1 MRGATASS
9 RQIGGER
16 FCVRTVWLAGVAYG
30 AYLLVSPAAAFPT
43 TDPSNASLMTA
54 GSDLG
59 SAAAS
64 DTSDATALA
73 HQMQLL
79 GPFGATVGP
88 GWTFTPSLTLQE
100 ALNDNVFETQSNR
113 SWDLISYLTPG
124 LIVTAN
130 TQDVQLRLNYQPT
143 LEYYARNTSQNQLAQ
158 NLNAIGNVTLWQD
171 HLYLDVRA
179 AAGVG
184 STSGSMPGLGYG
196 TTSSGQ
202 PNSGITG
209 LTKQNSTQYTSFA
222 VSPYFLQQFDTYGT
236 LKLGYTLSHTTT
248 SNAGGFVPLPT
259 NSTGTSASQTTNE
272 EFAQFTSGT
281 FLERATDTVA
291 IDATQYQGT
300 GAATSG
306 YNETATNTVN
316 YVVNR
321 EIAVFGSFGYENI
334 NYGGTDP
341 LVITGPTWQIGATL
355 TPNPKSTLTMS
366 YGRQQGEDSLT
377 VNGVYQATT
386 RTSINISYG
395 QQLGTELQSLENQLA
410 SGNLNNPGINPRTGQ
425 PFTNGNNL
433 LGIPTGLYRSE
444 TMTAGTSTLLNRDTF
459 TFNVQY
465 AKYTAAGAGATGS
478 TNGFTGTAN
487 WNHAIR
493 DYLMLNVSASYGQRW
508 FTDPGGANTFAAAT
522 ASLQYLI
529 SATVS
534 TTLSYAF
541 YDLNSTQQGQSF
553 YQDILLLSLTKQ
565 F

>member
-9 RQIGGER
+9 RQTGGER
-16 FCVRTVWLAGVAYG
+16 FCVRAAWLAGFAYG
-30 AYLLVSPAAAFPT
+30 AYLLVPPAAAFPA

-54 GSDLG
+54 GSELG
-59 SAAAS
+59 SAATPDAS
-64 DTSDATALA
+64 DVSALA

-88 GWTFTPSLTLQE
+88 GWTFTPSLTWQE
-100 ALNDNVFETQSNR
+100 ALNDNVFQTESNR

-124 LIVTAN
+124 IAVTAN
-130 TQDVQLRLNYQPT
+130 TQAVQLRLFYQPT

-158 NLNAIGNVTLWQD
+158 NLNAIGDATLWQD

-179 AAGVG
+179 TAGVG
-184 STSGSMPGLGYG
+184 SASGSVPGLGFG
-196 TTSSGQ
+196 NTATGPQSAG
-202 PNSGITG
+202 GAG

-236 LKLGYTLSHTTT
+236 LKLGYSLSHTTT
-248 SNAGGFVPLPT
+248 SNTAGFVPLPT
-259 NSTGTSASQTTNE
+259 GSTGPSASQTTNE
-272 EFAQFTSGT
+272 EYAQFTSGT

-291 IDATQYQGT
+291 IDATQYQGN
-300 GAATSG
+300 GAGTSG
-306 YNETATNTVN
+306 YNETATNTIN

-334 NYGGTDP
+334 SYSGTNAYAT
-341 LVITGPTWQIGATL
+341 TGPTWQIGTIL
-355 TPNPKSTLTMS
+355 TPNPKSSLTLS
-366 YGRQQGEDSLT
+366 YGHQQGQTNAT
-377 VNGVYQATT
+377 VNGYYQATA
-386 RTSINISYG
+386 RTTVNVSYN
-395 QQLGTELQSLENQLA
+395 QQLGTELQSLESQLA

-444 TMTAGTSTLLNRDTF
+444 TLTAGTSTLLNRDTF
-459 TFNVQY
+459 SFNVQY

-478 TNGFTGTAN
+478 TNGYTGTAN

-493 DYLMLNVSASYGQRW
+493 DYLTLNVSASYGQRW
-508 FTDPGGANTFAAAT
+508 FTDPGGTNTFAGAI
-522 ASLQYLI
+522 ASLQY
-529 SATVS
+529 TVS
-534 TTLSYAF
+534 STVFATLSYAF
-541 YDLNSTQQGQSF
+541 YDLNSTQQGQSY
-553 YQDILLLSLTKQ
+553 YQDILLLSITKQ

>member
-9 RQIGGER
+9 RQTGGER
-16 FCVRTVWLAGVAYG
+16 FCVRTVLLAGLVYG
-30 AYLLVSPAAAFPT
+30 AYLLVSPAAAFPA
-43 TDPSNASLMTA
+43 TDPSNASLMPA
-54 GSDLG
+54 PPQPG
-59 SAAAS
+59 SAA
-64 DTSDATALA
+64 TSDAADASALA

-100 ALNDNVFETQSNR
+100 ALNDNVFQTQSNR

-124 LIVTAN
+124 IIVTGN
-130 TQDVQLRLNYQPT
+130 TQDVQLRLIWQPT
-143 LEYYARNTSQNQLAQ
+143 LEYYARNTSLNQLAQ
-158 NLNAIGNVTLWQD
+158 NLNAIGDATLWQD

-179 AAGVG
+179 TAGVA
-184 STSGSMPGLGYG
+184 SASGSVPGLGFG
-196 TTSSGQ
+196 NTT
-202 PNSGITG
+202 TG
-209 LTKQNSTQYTSFA
+209 AQGAGSAGLNKQNSTQYTSFS

-236 LKLGYTLSHTTT
+236 LKLGYSLSHTTT
-248 SNAGGFVPLPT
+248 SNTGGFVPLPT
-259 NSTGTSASQTTNE
+259 SSTGPSATQTTNE

-300 GAATSG
+300 GAGTSG

-334 NYGGTDP
+334 NYGGTNAY
-341 LVITGPTWQIGATL
+341 LTSGPTWQIGTTL
-355 TPNPKSTLTMS
+355 TPNPKSSLTMS

-377 VNGVYQATT
+377 VNGYYQATA
-386 RTSINISYG
+386 RTTVNVSYS
-395 QQLGTELQSLENQLA
+395 QQLGTELQALQSQLA

-444 TMTAGTSTLLNRDTF
+444 TMTAGTNTVLNRDNF
-459 TFNVQY
+459 SFNVQY

-478 TNGFTGTAN
+478 TNGYTGTAN

-493 DYLMLNVSASYGQRW
+493 DYLTLNVSAAAGQRW
-508 FTDPGGANTFAAAT
+508 FTDPGGANTFAAVT
-522 ASLQYLI
+522 ASLQYTV
-529 SATVS
+529 SATV
-534 TTLSYAF
+534 TAALSYAF
-541 YDLNSTQQGQSF
+541 YDLSSTQQGQSY
-553 YQDILLLSLTKQ
+553 YQDILLISLTKQ